1 MQKTHNPANM
11 LNGLPLTIKMELK
24 KIFFSLSNI
33 EKLSRQVSL
42 FHDIILLCP
51 FDCFVEVRK

>member
-1 MQKTHNPANM
+1 MQKTHSLANM
-11 LNGLPLTIKMELK
+11 LNGLPLTIYK
-24 KIFFSLSNI
+24 KKHFSLSNI

-42 FHDIILLCP
+42 FRDIILSCP